1 MREVSFLFEKRTD
14 LALEARELWQESAGK
29 TTRLPGVK
37 ARETKLQGYPLTRV
51 DILDEAGEQALGKPV
66 GSYRTLD
73 LTAFWQRGDGFFDRA
88 VQAAGQQLRELLPEQ
103 GTVLVAGL
111 GNRAMTP
118 DAVGPLAADSV
129 LVTRHLLS
137 AQPMQFSGFR
147 AVAALRPGVLG
158 TTGIEAAEAVLSLT
172 ERLQPAAVIA
182 VDALASRRTER
193 VCAALQL
200 SDSGIVPGSGVGNHR
215 AALNRDTLGVPVIAV
230 GVPTVVDAATLAA
243 DLLEAAGIGDI
254 DPERLR
260 SGQQGLMVTPR
271 DIDLQVREL
280 GKVIGY
286 AINWALQD
294 LEIEEIN
301 ALLS

>member
-1 MREVSFLFEKRTD
+1 MFEKRTD

-137 AQPMQFSGFR
+137 AQPKQCSGFR

>member
-1 MREVSFLFEKRTD
+1 MFEKRTD

-88 VQAAGQQLRELLPEQ
+88 VQAAGQQLRELLPVQ

-137 AQPMQFSGFR
+137 AQPKQFSGFR
-147 AVAALRPGVLG
+147 AVAALLPGVLG

>member
-137 AQPMQFSGFR
+137 AQPKQFSGFR
-147 AVAALRPGVLG
+147 AVATLRPGVLG

>member
-1 MREVSFLFEKRTD
+1 M
-14 LALEARELWQESAGK
+14 
-29 TTRLPGVK
+29 
-37 ARETKLQGYPLTRV
+37 
-51 DILDEAGEQALGKPV
+51 
-66 GSYRTLD
+66 
-73 LTAFWQRGDGFFDRA
+73 
-88 VQAAGQQLRELLPEQ
+88 
-103 GTVLVAGL
+103 
-111 GNRAMTP
+111 
-118 DAVGPLAADSV
+118 
-129 LVTRHLLS
+129 
-137 AQPMQFSGFR
+137 
-147 AVAALRPGVLG
+147 AALRPGVLG

>member
-1 MREVSFLFEKRTD
+1 MFEKRTD

-137 AQPMQFSGFR
+137 AQPKQFSGFR

-215 AALNRDTLGVPVIAV
+215 AALNRDTLGVPVI
-230 GVPTVVDAATLAA
+230 DAT
-243 DLLEAAGIGDI
+243 DE
-254 DPERLR
+254 
-260 SGQQGLMVTPR
+260 V
-271 DIDLQVREL
+271 
-280 GKVIGY
+280 
-286 AINWALQD
+286 WALGSGLTISDMIHPTAEGAVKLGQI
-294 LEIEEIN
+294 LGRHIKQAIQQ
-301 ALLS
+301 